1 MSSENRSNVWS
12 FSAVGRDRPGI
23 VAALSKI
30 FFDQA
35 CNLLD
40 SSMTILGGQ
49 FAVVMLLE
57 TGAETDE
64 AQLQEELVRLGQEWK
79 LKVAAG
85 PVDQAGEVVPDA
97 STETPHLVSVYG
109 ADQAGITWK
118 VTDLIACHHFNVT
131 DLSTRRIEG
140 STPVY
145 ILLIEVLPASDQA
158 DLTTL
163 KTALASLG
171 KDLGCSVSVKEVES
185 ASL

>member
-1 MSSENRSNVWS
+1 MSSSQESNVWS

-23 VAALSKI
+23 VAALSEV
-30 FFDQA
+30 FFTHN

-57 TGAETDE
+57 TGPETDGDKLGQ
-64 AQLQEELVRLGQEWK
+64 ALQEMGKTWH

-85 PVDQAGEVVPDA
+85 PVESGQDERHQLDGP
-97 STETPHLVSVYG
+97 SHLVSVYG

-118 VTDLIACHHFNVT
+118 VAQLIAKHHFNVT

-140 STPVY
+140 SAPVY
-145 ILLIEVLPASDQA
+145 ILLIEIVKDKEQA
-158 DLTTL
+158 DLAAL
-163 KTALASLG
+163 KKELTVLG
-171 KDLGCSVSVKEVES
+171 GELGCSVSIKEVES